1 MATSSL
7 NLNKFEV
14 AERQLNQ
21 AIQLFFDEGDPVS
34 IHTLAEAAAQLLYD
48 IRDEFG
54 AKSLTRDSDLIR
66 PEFKKEWLASLFS
79 SRNFFKHADRDPKA
93 VHEFKEEF
101 NHFSI
106 MDAVNMY
113 LTAKRSWTPE
123 SIVFLQWFC
132 TKYPKAIREGTEVA
146 DFFNRYRATAP
157 SDEQLQRQIASRVIR
172 EMRQQSRS
180 IAGVTLDNGLKR

>member
-1 MATSSL
+1 MATTSL
-7 NLNKFEV
+7 NLNKFDV

-21 AIQLFFDEGDPVS
+21 AIQLFFNEGDPVS
-34 IHTLAEAAAQLLYD
+34 IHTLAEAAAQVLYD
-48 IRDEFG
+48 IKDEFG
-54 AKSLTRDSDLIR
+54 AKSLTRDSVHIR
-66 PEFKKEWLASLFS
+66 PEFKKEWLASLFR
-79 SRNFFKHADRDPKA
+79 SRNFFKHAERNPKA
-93 VHEFKEEF
+93 LHEFKEEF

-132 TKYPKAIREGTEVA
+132 TKYPKAIREGAEIA
-146 DFFNRYRATAP
+146 DLLNRYRARAP
-157 SDEQLQRQIASRVIR
+157 RDEQLHRQIASRAIR

-180 IAGVTLDNGLKR
+180 IAGVTSDNGLKR